1 MLDIAKGLG
10 LPGGTAQAGRW
21 FGGGELTGLVSPRG
35 DALDLLEKQTAYTL
49 HGMGINPTPRNVRNY
64 LLNMIETGEGVLM
77 PFYASNKRPQLPD
90 VRSEKKKGGAVGG
103 LSALER
109 EYDYA

>member
-1 MLDIAKGLG
+1 MPWYKK
-10 LPGGTAQAGRW
+10 
-21 FGGGELTGLVSPRG
+21 E
-35 DALDLLEKQTAYTL
+35 
-49 HGMGINPTPRNVRNY
+49 GM
-64 LLNMIETGEGVLM
+64 
-77 PFYASNKRPQLPD
+77 PD